1 MPCAGTFADGPP
13 LAWMFLIAC
22 AFSLPLHFIKLLCET
37 LGRNAMLSSLEAAL
51 READDRYAKH
61 EFDSSYYTCLW
72 TAVHT
77 QDAQT
82 DAGHGQAT
90 APALFVQSRHT
101 ASHACR
107 GRSRGGSDRIRVGRE
122 LRPCLRTSPTG
133 AVTVISDRWLA
144 NNQSRL
150 F

>member
-1 MPCAGTFADGPP
+1 
-13 LAWMFLIAC
+13 
-22 AFSLPLHFIKLLCET
+22 
-37 LGRNAMLSSLEAAL
+37 MLSSLEAAL

-107 GRSRGGSDRIRVGRE
+107 ADALVEEVIASVLEGSSDPAFALLRRV
-122 LRPCLRTSPTG
+122 L
-133 AVTVISDRWLA
+133 
-144 NNQSRL
+144 
-150 F
+150 